1 MLLAVLITG
10 DPSITNNGWL
20 SLDNE
25 AAPLTLMFTVE
36 PATPVELIF
45 TPDTLPER
53 AFKTFSWGTLSR
65 ASPPTSLTEYPK
77 DFFSLEIPRAVT
89 TTSSNC
95 SDEVAMVTF
104 RVDWLPTTTS
114 FVSIPK

>member
-10 DPSITNNGWL
+10 EPSITNKGWL

-25 AAPLTLMFTVE
+25 AAPLMFMFTVE
-36 PATPVELIF
+36 PAPPVELML
-45 TPDTLPER
+45 TPDTLPES
-53 AFKTFSWGTLSR
+53 AFTTFSCGTLSK

-77 DFFSLEIPRAVT
+77 DFFSLEIPKAVT

-95 SDEVAMVTF
+95 SEEVDKVTL
-104 RVDWLPTTTS
+104 RV
-114 FVSIPK
+114 V